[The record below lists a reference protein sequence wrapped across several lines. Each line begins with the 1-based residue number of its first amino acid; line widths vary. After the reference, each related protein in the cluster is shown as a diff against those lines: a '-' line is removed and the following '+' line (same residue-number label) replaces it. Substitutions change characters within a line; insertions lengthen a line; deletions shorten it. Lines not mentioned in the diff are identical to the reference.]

1 MLILQVYMVE
11 VSQAQSH
18 HFPITEFVTRVAR
31 RMPHVEQ
38 ELKTLP
44 EHMSS
49 PLVLSGVLV
58 SRYLAL

>member
-1 MLILQVYMVE
+1 MVE

-18 HFPITEFVTRVAR
+18 HFPITEFVTGVAR